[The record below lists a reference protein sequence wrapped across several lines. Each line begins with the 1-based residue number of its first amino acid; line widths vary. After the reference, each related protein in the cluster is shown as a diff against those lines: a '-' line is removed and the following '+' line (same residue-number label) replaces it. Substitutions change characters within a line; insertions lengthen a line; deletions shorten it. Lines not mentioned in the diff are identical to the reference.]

1 MKKWAEKIL
10 RVLERIAIWILGCII
25 TMIIFGTIYFLT
37 GCRFPKGPGG
47 TKLFSEFYEDG
58 QQYANRIAD
67 SIRNRKQIAE
77 RRRERRARKRAEMEA
92 ELQTKTIGEY
102 IRDRIKYK
110 YQRIRDDI
118 KDSIEVAKIPPEEYE
133 QMVFDKTPPEILI
146 KAQEYEDN
154 MEKLKEY
161 LYPLQEQLGFNDSE
175 MDTLC
180 TICHNPIREQER
192 IEEEKEK
199 RKSLLF

>member
-1 MKKWAEKIL
+1 MTKWAKKIP
-10 RVLERIAIWILGCII
+10 RVLERIAIWFLGCII
-25 TMIIFGTIYFLT
+25 MMIIFGTIYFSL
-37 GCRFPKGPGG
+37 GGRCSKGPGG
-47 TKLFSEFYEDG
+47 NKLFMGYYEDG
-58 QQYANRIAD
+58 QKYANRIAD

-175 MDTLC
+175 MRILR
-180 TICHNPIREQER
+180 TICHNPTKEQER

-199 RKSLLF
+199 RKSWLF